1 METSRMTT
9 KALTL
14 AEERTAAPATRGEWG
29 RAFAAL
35 RRNRGAMIGLGIVVL
50 LLAVAAL
57 APAIRPHDPTDMGVG
72 PPLQSPSLAHL
83 FGTDKFG
90 RDLFSRVI
98 SGARLTLFIGLF
110 AVAIACSIGS
120 GLGMLAG
127 YFGGAADNVIMRLVD
142 VMFSFPDILIALSVV
157 ALLGPSLRNAVIAV
171 GISAIPWYARLV
183 RGTVLVERQKQYF
196 EAAKSLGASDARLV
210 VRHIV
215 PNALPPILV
224 LATLGFS
231 TAVLS
236 AAALS
241 FLGLGAQPPE
251 PEWGL
256 ELALGR
262 DLMRK
267 APWIMT
273 FPGIAIAI
281 TVLGFNLLGDGL
293 REALDPRQ
301 RRIS

>member
-1 METSRMTT
+1 MVAQ
-9 KALTL
+9 ALPKTEAL
-14 AEERTAAPATRGEWG
+14 GHERPVRSEWTRTWSS
-29 RAFAAL
+29 L
-35 RRNRGAMIGLGIVVL
+35 RRNRGAMIGLAITVVL
-50 LLAVAAL
+50 VVVAILATVIS
-57 APAIRPHDPTDMGVG
+57 PYDPTLMGAG
-72 PPLQSPSLAHL
+72 DSLAAPSLAHP

-98 SGARLTLFIGLF
+98 AGSRLTLFIGVL
-110 AVAIACSIGS
+110 AVGISCTVGS
-120 GLGMLAG
+120 LLGLLSG
-127 YFGGAADNVIMRLVD
+127 YFGGKVDNVIMRAVD

-157 ALLGPSLRNAVIAV
+157 ALLGPSLQNAVIAV
-171 GISAIPWYARLV
+171 GISAIPWYARVV
-183 RGTVLVERQKQYF
+183 RGTVMVEQEKQYF
-196 EAAKSLGASDARLV
+196 EAAQSLGASHERLMT
-210 VRHIV
+210 RHIL

-231 TAVLS
+231 TAILS

-262 DLMRK
+262 DLMRQ
-267 APWIMT
+267 AWWIMT
-273 FPGIAIAI
+273 FPGIAIAV

-301 RRIS
+301 RRIG

>member
-1 METSRMTT
+1 MLGLAIII
-9 KALTL
+9 ALVL
-14 AEERTAAPATRGEWG
+14 CAIFAPR
-29 RAFAAL
+29 
-35 RRNRGAMIGLGIVVL
+35 IS
-50 LLAVAAL
+50 
-57 APAIRPHDPTDMGVG
+57 PYDPTLMGAG
-72 PPLQSPSLAHL
+72 GSLEPPSLAHP
-83 FGTDKFG
+83 FGADKFG

-98 SGARLTLFIGLF
+98 AGSRLTLFIGCL
-110 AVAIACSIGS
+110 AVAISGAVGS
-120 GLGMLAG
+120 LLGLISGYAG
-127 YFGGAADNVIMRLVD
+127 GKIDNIIMRAVD

-157 ALLGPSLRNAVIAV
+157 ALLGPSLRNAVVAV
-171 GISAIPWYARLV
+171 GISAIPWYARVV
-183 RGTVLVERQKQYF
+183 RGTVMVEGKKQYF
-196 EAAKSLGASDARLV
+196 EAAESLGAGHARLV
-210 VRHIV
+210 ARHIL

-231 TAVLS
+231 TAILS

-262 DLMRK
+262 DLMRQ
-267 APWIMT
+267 AWWIMT
-273 FPGIAIAI
+273 FPGLAIAI

-301 RRIS
+301 RRS

>member
-1 METSRMTT
+1 MTA

-14 AEERTAAPATRGEWG
+14 ANERTAAPAAQSEWA
-29 RAFAAL
+29 RALAAL
-35 RRNRGAMIGLGIVVL
+35 RRNRGAMIGLVIIVL
-50 LLAVAAL
+50 LLVVAAL
-57 APAIRPHDPTDMGVG
+57 APLIRPHDPTDMGVG
-72 PPLQSPSLAHL
+72 PSLQAPSLAYP

-98 SGARLTLFIGLF
+98 SGARLTLFIGLL
-110 AVAIACSIGS
+110 AVAIACTIGS
-120 GLGMLAG
+120 VLGMLAG
-127 YFGGAADNVIMRLVD
+127 YFGGKVDNVIMRLVD

-157 ALLGPSLRNAVIAV
+157 AMLGPSLRNAVIAV

-183 RGTVLVERQKQYF
+183 RGTVLVEREKQYF
-196 EAAKSLGASDARLV
+196 EAAKSLGASDARLA

-262 DLMRK
+262 DLMSK

>member
-1 METSRMTT
+1 MIAHAPPAVTSPV
-9 KALTL
+9 
-14 AEERTAAPATRGEWG
+14 AEPPARSEWS
-29 RAFAAL
+29 RVWSSL
-35 RRNRGAMIGLGIVVL
+35 RRNRGAMIGLGISL
-50 LLAVAAL
+50 LLMVAAL
-57 APAIRPHDPTDMGVG
+57 FAPAISPHDPTQMGVG
-72 PPLQSPSLAHL
+72 GSLEAPSGAHP

-90 RDLFSRVI
+90 RDLFSRVVAG
-98 SGARLTLFIGLF
+98 SRLTLFIGVL
-110 AVAIACSIGS
+110 AVGISCTIGS
-120 GLGMLAG
+120 LLGLLSG
-127 YFGGAADNVIMRLVD
+127 YFGGKVDGVIMRAVD

-157 ALLGPSLRNAVIAV
+157 ALLGPSLQNAVIAV
-171 GISAIPWYARLV
+171 GISAIPWYARVV
-183 RGTVLVERQKQYF
+183 RGTVMVEHEKQYF
-196 EAAKSLGASDARLV
+196 EAARSLGAEHARLLL
-210 VRHIV
+210 RHIL

-231 TAVLS
+231 TAILS

-262 DLMRK
+262 DLMRQ
-267 APWIMT
+267 AWWIMT
-273 FPGIAIAI
+273 FPGIAIAV

-301 RRIS
+301 RRIG

>member
-1 METSRMTT
+1 
-9 KALTL
+9 
-14 AEERTAAPATRGEWG
+14 
-29 RAFAAL
+29 
-35 RRNRGAMIGLGIVVL
+35 MIGLAIIIVLVL
-50 LLAVAAL
+50 CAIF
-57 APAIRPHDPTDMGVG
+57 APQISPHDPTMMGAG
-72 PPLQSPSLAHL
+72 GSLEPPSLAHP

-98 SGARLTLFIGLF
+98 AGSRLTLFIGCL
-110 AVAIACSIGS
+110 AVAISCTIGS
-120 GLGMLAG
+120 LLGLISGYAG
-127 YFGGAADNVIMRLVD
+127 GKIDSVIMRAVD

-157 ALLGPSLRNAVIAV
+157 ALLGPSLRNAVVAV
-171 GISAIPWYARLV
+171 GISAIPWYARVV
-183 RGTVLVERQKQYF
+183 RGTVMVEGKKQYF
-196 EAAKSLGASDARLV
+196 EAAESLGAGHSRLV
-210 VRHIV
+210 SRHIL

-231 TAVLS
+231 TAILS

-262 DLMRK
+262 DLMRQ
-267 APWIMT
+267 AWWIMT
-273 FPGIAIAI
+273 FPGLAIAI

-301 RRIS
+301 RRA

>member
-1 METSRMTT
+1 MVAQELTGTI
-9 KALTL
+9 ALV
-14 AEERTAAPATRGEWG
+14 EERPVHGE
-29 RAFAAL
+29 FARIWSAL
-35 RRNRGAMIGLGIVVL
+35 QRNRGAMLGLAITLALVLAAIVGPL
-50 LLAVAAL
+50 
-57 APAIRPHDPTDMGVG
+57 ISPHDPTQMGAG
-72 PPLQSPSLAHL
+72 RSLEPPSLAHP

-98 SGARLTLFIGLF
+98 AGSRLTLFIGCL
-110 AVAIACSIGS
+110 AVAISCSIGS
-120 GLGMLAG
+120 MLGLISGYAG
-127 YFGGAADNVIMRLVD
+127 GNVDNVIMRAVD

-157 ALLGPSLRNAVIAV
+157 ALLGPSLQNAVIAV
-171 GISAIPWYARLV
+171 GISAIPWYARVV
-183 RGTVLVERQKQYF
+183 RGTVLVEHQKQYF
-196 EAAKSLGASDARLV
+196 EAAQSVGAGHGRLIL
-210 VRHIV
+210 RHIL

-231 TAVLS
+231 TAILS

-262 DLMRK
+262 DLMRQ
-267 APWIMT
+267 AWWIMT
-273 FPGIAIAI
+273 FPGIAIAV

-301 RRIS
+301 RRVG

>member
-1 METSRMTT
+1 MVAT
-9 KALTL
+9 ALPRSTPL
-14 AEERTAAPATRGEWG
+14 AEARPARREWDRTW
-29 RAFAAL
+29 AAL
-35 RRNRGAMIGLGIVVL
+35 RRNRGAMIGLAIIVVL
-50 LLAVAAL
+50 VICAIF
-57 APAIRPHDPTDMGVG
+57 APQISPHDPTMMGAG
-72 PPLQSPSLAHL
+72 GSLEPPSLAHP

-98 SGARLTLFIGLF
+98 AGSRLTLFIGCL
-110 AVAIACSIGS
+110 AVAISCTIGS
-120 GLGMLAG
+120 LLGLISGYAG
-127 YFGGAADNVIMRLVD
+127 GKIDNVIMRAVD

-157 ALLGPSLRNAVIAV
+157 ALLGPSLRNAVVAV
-171 GISAIPWYARLV
+171 GISAIPWYARVV
-183 RGTVLVERQKQYF
+183 RGTVMVEEKKQYF
-196 EAAKSLGASDARLV
+196 EAAESLGAGHSRLLAQ
-210 VRHIV
+210 HIL

-224 LATLGFS
+224 MATLGFS
-231 TAVLS
+231 TAILS

-262 DLMRK
+262 DLMRQ
-267 APWIMT
+267 AWWIMT
-273 FPGIAIAI
+273 FPGLAIAI

-301 RRIS
+301 RRS